1 MKELNI
7 ILGKESRQ
15 KAMKNLYPIYKNTKL
30 FFADIVM
37 INACVLA
44 HEVLHPVFGVLTLVI
59 MMFLIIN
66 TTFMM
71 AIYSNKELNRFWKS
85 KGTLD
90 IFIKVNKN
98 YMGALLILLALVL
111 FIHTFIISCAYS
123 GSISMLAVY
132 IVLTRSWIMICH
144 YFEAYKNTYSDR
156 VLN

>member
-1 MKELNI
+1 MK
-7 ILGKESRQ
+7 S
-15 KAMKNLYPIYKNTKL
+15 MYPIYKNAKL
-30 FFADIVM
+30 YFADIVM

-44 HEVLHPVFGVLTLVI
+44 HEFLHPIFGVFVLVI
-59 MMFLIIN
+59 ILFLIIN
-66 TTFMM
+66 TIFMM

-156 VLN
+156 VVNDE